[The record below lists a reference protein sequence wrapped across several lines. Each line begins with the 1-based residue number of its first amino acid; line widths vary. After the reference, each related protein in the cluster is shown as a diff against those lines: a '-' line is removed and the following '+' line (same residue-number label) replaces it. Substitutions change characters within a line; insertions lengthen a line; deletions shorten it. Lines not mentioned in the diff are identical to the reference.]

1 MDNYDVLVIG
11 AGPAGSTAAKAASEE
26 GLKVLMI
33 ERKANVGLPVHCAGY
48 IPRLLSKEA
57 DIDASAII
65 QKIDFMRT
73 YLPDGGTI
81 DTRSPGFILERSLF
95 DKNLALRA
103 IDAGADLMTK
113 STAVSRNNG
122 RVVVKSE
129 REITEIEA
137 KVIIGAD
144 GAKSTVG
151 SWVNERN
158 RNFII
163 ALQIEVRLKGPMAH
177 TEVYFNVDFEGGY
190 AWLFP
195 RGLTANAG
203 VGVNFRHGSSLR
215 QKLEGF
221 LDSLDKAGKVVKTGI
236 LGISAGLVPV
246 GGYLN
251 TVPDENILL
260 VGDAAGHT
268 DPITGAGILP
278 AIQCGR
284 IAGKVAVEEIMNND
298 IKILKN
304 YELEWK
310 KLLQKSLDR
319 AIHKRTTLDANWSS
333 EDFKHTLSK
342 TWVAFGDY
350 WRDE

>member
-1 MDNYDVLVIG
+1 MNNYDVLVIG
-11 AGPAGSTAAKAASEE
+11 AGPAGSTAAKAASEK

-57 DIDASAII
+57 DFDANAVI

-73 YLPDGGTI
+73 YLPDGGNI
-81 DTRSPGFILERSLF
+81 DSRSPGFILERSIF

-103 IDAGADLMTK
+103 VDAGTDLMIK
-113 STAVSRNNG
+113 ATAVSRNNG
-122 RVVVKSE
+122 RVIVK
-129 REITEIEA
+129 RKQDITEIRA

-144 GAKSTVG
+144 GARSTVG

-158 RNFII
+158 RDFIV
-163 ALQIEVRLKGPMAH
+163 ALQVEVRLKDPMAH

-203 VGVNFRHGSSLR
+203 VGVSFRRASSLR

-221 LDSLDKAGKVVKTGI
+221 LDSLDKAGKIVKTGI
-236 LGISAGLVPV
+236 FGISAGLVPV

-251 TVPDENILL
+251 TVPDKNILL

-278 AIQCGR
+278 AIQCGK
-284 IAGKVAVEEIMNND
+284 IAGKVAVEAIRNND
-298 IKILKN
+298 MKILEN
-304 YELEWK
+304 YELQWK
-310 KLLQKSLDR
+310 KLLQQSLDR
-319 AIHKRTTLDANWSS
+319 AIHKRRTLDANWSS
-333 EDFKHTLSK
+333 DGFKHILSK

>member
-1 MDNYDVLVIG
+1 MTNYDVLVIG

-48 IPRLLSKEA
+48 IPRLLPRKA
-57 DIDASAII
+57 DFDANAII

-81 DTRSPGFILERSLF
+81 ETRSPGFILERSLF
-95 DKNLALRA
+95 DKDLVLRA
-103 IDAGADLMTK
+103 VDAGADLMIKT
-113 STAVSRNNG
+113 TAVSRNKG
-122 RVVVKSE
+122 RVSVKRG
-129 REITEIEA
+129 RETTEIEA

-151 SWVNERN
+151 GWVNEKN

-163 ALQIEVRLKGPMAH
+163 ALQGEVRLKEPMAH
-177 TEVYFNVDFEGGY
+177 TEVYFDVEFEGGY

-203 VGVNFRHGSSLR
+203 VGVNFKHSGNLR
-215 QKLEGF
+215 QKWEFF
-221 LDSLDKAGKVVKTGI
+221 LDGLDKEGKVVNDSMV
-236 LGISAGLVPV
+236 GISAGLVPV

-278 AIQCGR
+278 AIQCGQ
-284 IAGKVAVEEIMNND
+284 IAGKVAAEAIKNND
-298 IKILKN
+298 MKI
-304 YELEWK
+304 
-310 KLLQKSLDR
+310 
-319 AIHKRTTLDANWSS
+319 
-333 EDFKHTLSK
+333 
-342 TWVAFGDY
+342 
-350 WRDE
+350 